1 MPDSPTALTGQGRL
15 RITDTPLRIRGTSP
29 LATRSP
35 NPCHNEMLVLAALLA
50 VSPDTKAS
58 VDLLAAAEPFA
69 KNWQRCV
76 GSGHMLLGTR
86 ADWQSQLALAV
97 NELGF
102 GAIRGHGLLDDD
114 MGVLPAKGRLE
125 FYNVDQART
134 RTRTHARTHASD
146 RAANGARS
154 STPCTPSASAPSS
167 SSPSRPLPL
176 LPAAKLASSRATT
189 RSAND

>member
-1 MPDSPTALTGQGRL
+1 
-15 RITDTPLRIRGTSP
+15 
-29 LATRSP
+29 
-35 NPCHNEMLVLAALLA
+35 MLPLAALLA
-50 VSPDTKAS
+50 VSANTKAS

-134 RTRTHARTHASD
+134 RTHHAHTHAHTHTRTHTS
-146 RAANGARS
+146 
-154 STPCTPSASAPSS
+154 
-167 SSPSRPLPL
+167 
-176 LPAAKLASSRATT
+176 
-189 RSAND
+189 

>member
-1 MPDSPTALTGQGRL
+1 
-15 RITDTPLRIRGTSP
+15 
-29 LATRSP
+29 
-35 NPCHNEMLVLAALLA
+35 MLPLAALLA
-50 VSPDTKAS
+50 VSANTKAS

-134 RTRTHARTHASD
+134 RTHHAHTHAHTHTRTHAY
-146 RAANGARS
+146 
-154 STPCTPSASAPSS
+154 APETRVHCGFRLPGGRGSLPTLEPNPGEIAIS
-167 SSPSRPLPL
+167 GVSR
-176 LPAAKLASSRATT
+176 
-189 RSAND
+189 

>member
-1 MPDSPTALTGQGRL
+1 MHLIEVSAHANGQRLTQHHPSDKETEPSP
-15 RITDTPLRIRGTSP
+15 
-29 LATRSP
+29 
-35 NPCHNEMLVLAALLA
+35 HNDNSTMLVLAALLA

-134 RTRTHARTHASD
+134 RTHAHTYAHTRATMQPTVLGLRRRARPPPPPRRRALLHARC
-146 RAANGARS
+146 
-154 STPCTPSASAPSS
+154 PCCLRQSWREAVRLRVRQTI
-167 SSPSRPLPL
+167 R
-176 LPAAKLASSRATT
+176 RVH
-189 RSAND
+189 